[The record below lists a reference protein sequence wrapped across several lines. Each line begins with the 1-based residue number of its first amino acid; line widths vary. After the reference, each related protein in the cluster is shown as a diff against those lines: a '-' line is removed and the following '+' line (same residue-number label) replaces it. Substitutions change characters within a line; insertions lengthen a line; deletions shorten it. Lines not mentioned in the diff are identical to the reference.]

1 MIKASVGKAVNKYK
15 AKFNLFY
22 CQQFVF
28 LTSLSAFQKPEYFVR
43 RKGNIFK
50 TVSFMPFVFV
60 SLTLSLSF
68 SLTCSNCLLCACLS
82 FCLSFLQYF
91 SFLLCFFSIF
101 SSASSA
107 LWLCPC
113 VFVGSHN
120 FRNVHARGHCPH
132 VNSAAL
138 AHCLRFEALTV
149 NSFHK
154 SCTVDIII
162 IRGSSYCCSSSGA
175 CAALVSRLTQLSL
188 SAALSANC
196 QFSI

>member
-1 MIKASVGKAVNKYK
+1 MFK
-15 AKFNLFY
+15 
-22 CQQFVF
+22 
-28 LTSLSAFQKPEYFVR
+28 KPKYFVR
-43 RKGNIFK
+43 GKGNICK

-60 SLTLSLSF
+60 SLSSLSLSF

-82 FCLSFLQYF
+82 FGLSVIPSVLFIPSAFFQHFLF
-91 SFLLCFFSIF
+91 GFFCIMSL
-101 SSASSA
+101 SLHS
-107 LWLCPC
+107 
-113 VFVGSHN
+113 VGSHN

-162 IRGSSYCCSSSGA
+162 SIRGSSSFSCSGA

>member
-1 MIKASVGKAVNKYK
+1 M
-15 AKFNLFY
+15 
-22 CQQFVF
+22 QQ
-28 LTSLSAFQKPEYFVR
+28 L
-43 RKGNIFK
+43 
-50 TVSFMPFVFV
+50 PFV
-60 SLTLSLSF
+60 
-68 SLTCSNCLLCACLS
+68 CLPVCLPVI
-82 FCLSFLQYF
+82 LLYF
-91 SFLLCFFSIF
+91 SFLLRFFQHFLFCFFCIMSL
-101 SSASSA
+101 SLHS
-107 LWLCPC
+107 
-113 VFVGSHN
+113 VGSHN

-162 IRGSSYCCSSSGA
+162 IIRGSSYCCSSSGA
-175 CAALVSRLTQLSL
+175 CAALVSRLAQLSL

>member
-1 MIKASVGKAVNKYK
+1 MRFKSQNT
-15 AKFNLFY
+15 LFEVKGI
-22 CQQFVF
+22 FVKLF
-28 LTSLSAFQKPEYFVR
+28 HL
-43 RKGNIFK
+43 
-50 TVSFMPFVFV
+50 
-60 SLTLSLSF
+60 
-68 SLTCSNCLLCACLS
+68 CLLFSFPSLLFHFLSHSHAAIAFCVPACLPACPS
-82 FCLSFLQYF
+82 VIPSVLFIPAAFFQH
-91 SFLLCFFSIF
+91 FLLCFFCIMSL
-101 SSASSA
+101 SLHS
-107 LWLCPC
+107 
-113 VFVGSHN
+113 VGSHN

-162 IRGSSYCCSSSGA
+162 RGCFSSSWSGA